1 MQIFIGSPEKRMYNE
16 EEGKVGDVASKAGI
30 LLIRIVNLP
39 AWYPTG
45 RKKVLELT
53 EVGMRC
59 YSRQS
64 A

>member
-1 MQIFIGSPEKRMYNE
+1 MYND